1 MQPDV
6 TALIILGIC
15 VVLFLT
21 EWIPLAVTGCLGCL
35 LMVLFGV
42 SSFEEAFSG
51 FSSDIVLLMASALVV
66 GIAML
71 KTGAAQVI
79 GRMVIR
85 WSHGNERVFLT
96 VSCMVAGLL
105 SMFLANTAILAM
117 FFPIVESVCVVS
129 PNMRRRNLVLPL
141 ACSVMFG
148 GACTLVGCTPQLTA
162 NGLMRSMVGEE
173 MGMWTLTG
181 PGLCLFVLFL
191 VFAVTVGY
199 WQGKKAWN
207 SRPEETLAID
217 EEHTHAVVH
226 AMYDNRKLVLM
237 FSILA
242 FMLVFYSLS
251 ILSTAVTAICAALA
265 CLIFGCCS
273 VKDVVRE
280 MHWESVVFLAS
291 CLGLAEALTN
301 SGAGELLGHGVA
313 WMLGDVRSPMVV
325 FAALTFLALFISQ
338 FITNSTAIII
348 VLPIALSL
356 CTQYGFQYMP
366 FCVGITLAA
375 SIACCT
381 PLAAAQITMTQIAGY
396 KFSDYLKYGWLLS
409 LVEYICIL
417 VFVPMFFPL
426 V

>member
-173 MGMWTLTG
+173 MGM
-181 PGLCLFVLFL
+181 
-191 VFAVTVGY
+191 
-199 WQGKKAWN
+199 
-207 SRPEETLAID
+207 
-217 EEHTHAVVH
+217 
-226 AMYDNRKLVLM
+226 
-237 FSILA
+237 
-242 FMLVFYSLS
+242 
-251 ILSTAVTAICAALA
+251 LA
-265 CLIFGCCS
+265 CDRPRPMPVCPFFGFRG
-273 VKDVVRE
+273 DR
-280 MHWESVVFLAS
+280 WL
-291 CLGLAEALTN
+291 L
-301 SGAGELLGHGVA
+301 AGEKSVEQPAGRDI
-313 WMLGDVRSPMVV
+313 GD
-325 FAALTFLALFISQ
+325 
-338 FITNSTAIII
+338 
-348 VLPIALSL
+348 
-356 CTQYGFQYMP
+356 
-366 FCVGITLAA
+366 
-375 SIACCT
+375 
-381 PLAAAQITMTQIAGY
+381 
-396 KFSDYLKYGWLLS
+396 
-409 LVEYICIL
+409 
-417 VFVPMFFPL
+417 
-426 V
+426 

>member
-181 PGLCLFVLFL
+181 PGLCLFALFL

-291 CLGLAEALTN
+291 CLGLAEALT
-301 SGAGELLGHGVA
+301 
-313 WMLGDVRSPMVV
+313 
-325 FAALTFLALFISQ
+325 
-338 FITNSTAIII
+338 
-348 VLPIALSL
+348 
-356 CTQYGFQYMP
+356 
-366 FCVGITLAA
+366 
-375 SIACCT
+375 
-381 PLAAAQITMTQIAGY
+381 
-396 KFSDYLKYGWLLS
+396 
-409 LVEYICIL
+409 
-417 VFVPMFFPL
+417 
-426 V
+426 